1 MSHPIAHLPQPQTPE
16 PSRHPMAG
24 APLHRR
30 RFLTGLGIAA
40 GGAAGWSLGL
50 APAPASAAPASAAL
64 PPGALP
70 PGSPLMAAA
79 AAPRPWQWTAAASEN
94 GWPVRPG
101 RGRADLVETY
111 QIEGSNASVALL
123 SGDVAT
129 VLTHVAR
136 RLHYE
141 LHALEPGDI
150 RGHTTNRTVAARY
163 ESNHLSGTAI
173 AILCGLYPLGARG
186 GLFPAEVAVIRDI
199 LAECQGVVA
208 WGGDAATPKEGHFQI
223 GVRPGNAR
231 LRRVAR
237 QISGWAEHPGRGAG
251 TLPDPFTPDR
261 RRAARALKPVVPAG

>member
-1 MSHPIAHLPQPQTPE
+1 MSHPIAPVPQCRTTGTPQGLT
-16 PSRHPMAG
+16 A
-24 APLHRR
+24 ATPLHRR

-40 GGAAGWSLGL
+40 GGAVGWSLGL
-50 APAPASAAPASAAL
+50 APAPASAAPPSPAA
-64 PPGALP
+64 PPAAVP
-70 PGSPLMAAA
+70 PGSQPMAAA
-79 AAPRPWQWTAAASEN
+79 AVPRPWQWTAAVSEN

-101 RGRADLVETY
+101 RGRADPVGTY

-150 RGHTTNRTVAARY
+150 RGHTASRTVAARY

-173 AILCGLYPLGARG
+173 AILAGLYPLGARG
-186 GLFPAEVAVIRDI
+186 GLFPAEVAVIRDV

-223 GVRPGNAR
+223 CVRPGNAR
-231 LRRVAR
+231 LKRVAR
-237 QISGWAEHPGRGAG
+237 QIRGWAEHPGGGAG
-251 TLPDPFTPDR
+251 TLPDPFAPDR
-261 RRAARALKPVVPAG
+261 RRAARALKPVVPTA